1 MNPLT
6 EQNEKLME
14 LWHRNVTAYQCNDL
28 KEIEEIE
35 VLVDKALNDLG
46 SGKTEIII
54 PDIDEKIKKLYDEIE
69 TIRTTDPYLYRELLG
84 DPALVQE
91 KNKTLDEELNEYKEY
106 AQKLDQQLKQFIVE
120 GGTFKW
126 EN

>member
-106 AQKLDQQLKQFIVE
+106 AQQLDQQLKQFIVE

>member
-14 LWHRNVTAYQCNDL
+14 LWPRNVTAYQCNDL

-46 SGKTEIII
+46 SGKTEIIF
-54 PDIDEKIKKLYDEIE
+54 PDIDEKS
-69 TIRTTDPYLYRELLG
+69 
-84 DPALVQE
+84 
-91 KNKTLDEELNEYKEY
+91 KNCMMK
-106 AQKLDQQLKQFIVE
+106 
-120 GGTFKW
+120 
-126 EN
+126 